1 MMVEKY
7 DSEKNTITV
16 QPFERRNTMQLNIA
30 TDYAIRYGKAAE
42 NSVIQRVVR
51 ESENFTAFYL

>member
-1 MMVEKY
+1 MN
-7 DSEKNTITV
+7 SEKNTITV

-30 TDYAIRYGKAAE
+30 TDYAIRIVIYMAKAPE
-42 NSVIQRVVR
+42 NSVIQRVVE

>member
-1 MMVEKY
+1 
-7 DSEKNTITV
+7 
-16 QPFERRNTMQLNIA
+16 MQLNIA
-30 TDYAIRYGKAAE
+30 TDYAVRIVVYGKAAE

>member
-7 DSEKNTITV
+7 DSKKTLLL
-16 QPFERRNTMQLNIA
+16 FSLLK
-30 TDYAIRYGKAAE
+30 GAE